1 MPKSLRIAIAED
13 EEDLLADLGETLQEL
28 GHDVVVRA
36 TTGQELVDQLRET
49 SVDLV
54 ITDIRMPEMDGL
66 TAIEQLRDIQPV
78 PIVILSAF
86 HDEELLQRAFKQWVL
101 AYLVKPV
108 NLESLQTSIEL
119 AVQRFREFKALQ
131 DQTSNL
137 QQALEERKVIEKA
150 KGILMERAELSE
162 PDAFRRLQLLSS
174 EKNQKM
180 IEVARAI
187 VDADLAFRPR

>member
-1 MPKSLRIAIAED
+1 MSLSLKIAIAED
-13 EEDLLADLGETLQEL
+13 EDDLRIDLQETLEEL
-28 GHDVVVRA
+28 GHQVVLTANNGKEFVEKIRQA
-36 TTGQELVDQLRET
+36 D
-49 SVDLV
+49 VDLL

-66 TAIEQLRDIQPV
+66 TAIEEIRETCPV

-86 HDEELLQRAFKQWVL
+86 NDEEFLQRAMKQWVL

-108 NLESLQTSIEL
+108 NEKSLQTSIEL
-119 AVQRFREFKALQ
+119 AVQRFRELKALQ

-137 QQALEERKVIEKA
+137 QQALEDRKTIERA

-162 PDAFRRLQLLSS
+162 ADAFRRLQLLSS

-180 IEVARAI
+180 IEVARTI
-187 VDADLAFRPR
+187 VEADIAFRP